1 MLTIA
6 RRKRIGIDL
15 GTTNTLVYVEG
26 KGVIFKEP
34 SVVAIE
40 RESGKILA
48 IGSRAREMIGKTPD
62 SITAVK
68 PMEDGVIADYDIVE
82 STLKFYIRKIYGH
95 WIFFPPYLMICIPTG
110 GTSVERR
117 AVKNAAIRAGCKR
130 VFLIEE
136 PKAAAIG
143 ANLDIT
149 KPQGNMIIDIG
160 GGTTDI
166 AVLSLGEIV
175 VGESLRAGGNKLDET
190 IMRYMRKSYNL
201 AVGEVTAEYI
211 KRQIGYATLPPKN
224 EHLDVKGRDLATGL
238 PKKIEIG
245 AEEICKAL
253 SEPLDTIVDGVRRV
267 LEKTPP
273 ELAADIINNGIVLT
287 GGGSLL
293 KNSDRLIE
301 KNTGISTYLADDPLS
316 CVAIGTGRALQSI
329 DFLQGTTDQ
338 SGC

>member
-6 RRKRIGIDL
+6 RRKRVGIDL
-15 GTTNTLVYVEG
+15 GTTNILVYVEG
-26 KGVIFKEP
+26 KGVVFNEP
-34 SVVAIE
+34 SVVAVE

-48 IGSRAREMIGKTPD
+48 IGSQARDMIGKTPD
-62 SITAVK
+62 SITAIK

-82 STLKFYIRKIYGH
+82 STLKFYIRKIYRH

-117 AVKNAAIRAGCKR
+117 AVKNAAIRVGCKR

-143 ANLDIT
+143 ANLDIA

-175 VGESLRAGGNKLDET
+175 VGESLRTGGNRLDEA
-190 IMRYMRKSYNL
+190 IMRYLRKGYNL
-201 AVGEVTAEYI
+201 AVGQITAEYV
-211 KRQIGYATLPPKN
+211 KQEIGYAILPEENK
-224 EHLDVKGRDLATGL
+224 HLEVKGRDLATGL

-245 AEEICKAL
+245 AEEIRKAL
-253 SEPLDTIVDGVRRV
+253 SEPLGIIVEGVRRV
-267 LEKTPP
+267 LERTPP
-273 ELAADIINNGIVLT
+273 ELAADIINNGIILT

-293 KNSDRLIE
+293 KNCDRLIE
-301 KNTGISTYLADDPLS
+301 KNTGISTYLAADPLS

-329 DFLQGTTDQ
+329 DLLQEVADKP
-338 SGC
+338 SY